1 MRDRISGHRGRM
13 NKPKEKREKL
23 SHKEEDEAALADH
36 LRSCHDSPA
45 TSDDFD
51 SNYTF
56 TVLQICEQSSLAHR
70 EYKWIADVKILL
82 PFGLN
87 IAKPFGISESLIGW
101 FKMRRNDLFHV

>member
-1 MRDRISGHRGRM
+1 M
-13 NKPKEKREKL
+13 
-23 SHKEEDEAALADH
+23 ADH

-56 TVLQICEQSSLAHR
+56 TVLQICEPSSLAHR